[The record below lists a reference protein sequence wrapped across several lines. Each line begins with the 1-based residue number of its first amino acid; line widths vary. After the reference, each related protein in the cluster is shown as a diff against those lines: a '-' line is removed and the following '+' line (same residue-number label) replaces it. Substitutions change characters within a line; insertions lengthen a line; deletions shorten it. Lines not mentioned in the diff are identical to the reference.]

1 MAGTTHSIVGVWGW
15 LKHQIEFTLNRYACM
30 RVFST
35 ITYLACVL
43 HRHAMP
49 PALGKMAPELAVS
62 EWVQGMPTSLAQEKD
77 HIVLVEVFQVNCPGC
92 FLHALPEAVSIYNRH
107 RDEGVRVLG
116 IATAFEDFDKNTLE
130 NLRALAERGE
140 VVGET
145 KRALSQYGS
154 SGDTLPYKIPFPL
167 GMDTLTRMDGQVD
180 DNKVMAFIRSQLPG
194 FDSEDEARRADII
207 RRVRAYML
215 SKKYSAEI
223 FDTYGL
229 QGTPSSILVD
239 RKGMLRDVAF
249 GQTGTTEN
257 KVLTLL
263 RED

>member
-1 MAGTTHSIVGVWGW
+1 MHDLPTG
-15 LKHQIEFTLNRYACM
+15 
-30 RVFST
+30 
-35 ITYLACVL
+35 TYLACVP
-43 HRHAMP
+43 HRHTMP
-49 PALGKMAPELAVS
+49 PVIGEMAPELAVS

-92 FLHALPEAVSIYNRH
+92 FLHALPEAVNIYNRYK
-107 RDEGVRVLG
+107 DEGVRVLG

-130 NLRALAERGE
+130 NLRALVERGE

-145 KRALSQYGS
+145 KRALGQYGD
-154 SGDTLPYKIPFPL
+154 SGDALPYKIPFPL
-167 GMDTLTRMDGQVD
+167 GMDTLTRMDGRVD
-180 DNKVMAFIRSQLPG
+180 DNRVMAFIRSQLPG
-194 FDSEDEARRADII
+194 FDSEAEARRADII

-215 SKKYSAEI
+215 SKEYSAEI

-239 RKGMLRDVAF
+239 RRGILRDVAF

-257 KVLTLL
+257 KVMTLL
-263 RED
+263 GEN